1 MTTSLKQMSIYTNFM
16 VTKPPT
22 SALDRQNT
30 HRKRESKHHIKENHQ
45 DTREETNRRTME
57 NYKNNQK

>member
-1 MTTSLKQMSIYTNFM
+1 MSIYTNFM

-45 DTREETNRRTME
+45 VTREETNRRTME